1 MIIINLSELEKIKH
15 GSADFPI
22 ALYRV
27 TSDFPRYRMMC
38 HWHVE
43 YELIRIISGSLALKI
58 DEKDFNLRA
67 GDAILIHGG
76 NLHSGEPEDCIYEC
90 LVFGVNPI
98 TSLAGCREELS
109 PILAND
115 VFISHPY
122 RYETDREI
130 RLAIDGFFDA
140 VLGEKKGYK
149 LAAVSYLYQIFS
161 IIIEKEAYGEK
172 NNCVSIPENRYI
184 VSFKKVITWLEA
196 HYNENI
202 TLDDLAEVA
211 GFSPKYFCRLF
222 SRLTGRSPIDYLNC
236 YRVDR
241 ASEMLTETEK
251 SIIDIAAECG
261 FYDLSYFVKVF
272 KKYKGIPPGQYRK
285 RTGA

>member
-1 MIIINLSELEKIKH
+1 MNLSELEKIKH

-27 TSDFPRYRMMC
+27 SKDFPRYRMMC

-43 YELIRIISGSLALKI
+43 YELIRIISGSLCLKI
-58 DEKDFNLRA
+58 DERDFHLTK

-76 NLHSGEPEDCIYEC
+76 NLHSGEPDDCIYEC
-90 LVFGVNPI
+90 LVFGINPLI
-98 TSLAGCREELS
+98 SLAGCRDELA
-109 PILAND
+109 PLLTNNA
-115 VFISHPY
+115 FISRPY
-122 RYETDREI
+122 RYETDGEI
-130 RLAIDGFFDA
+130 RDAIDSFFDA
-140 VLGEKKGYK
+140 VSDEKSGYK
-149 LAAVSYLYQIFS
+149 LASISCLYRIFS
-161 IIIEKEAYGEK
+161 LIVEKQLYSEK
-172 NNCVSIPENRYI
+172 RSREKTPENRYI
-184 VSFKKVITWLEA
+184 ISFKNVIAWLEE
-196 HYNENI
+196 HYSENI
-202 TLDDLAEVA
+202 TLEDLAEIA

-222 SRLTGRSPIDYLNC
+222 GKMTGRSPIDYLNC

-241 ASEMLTETEK
+241 ASDMLVETEK

-285 RTGA
+285 RS